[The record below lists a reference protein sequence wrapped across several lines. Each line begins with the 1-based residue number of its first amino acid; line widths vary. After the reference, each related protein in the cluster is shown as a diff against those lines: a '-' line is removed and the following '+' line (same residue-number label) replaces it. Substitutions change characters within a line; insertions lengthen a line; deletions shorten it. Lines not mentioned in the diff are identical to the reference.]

1 MIFEYEAVPI
11 GRKAW
16 GTSTLGRRKYRGVVE
31 APTGELAILKLMQ
44 RKLYP
49 LSLKSMSQ
57 REVSVATRLK
67 NFKQIKATIVGDATP
82 VSSPA
87 PRSRIPWSIIRFYL
101 AWGIGILAI
110 LWAIAHA

>member
-11 GRKAW
+11 GRRGW
-16 GTSTLGRRKYRGVVE
+16 GEPAMLKGKKRRGMIE

-57 REVSVATRLK
+57 RDVSVATRLK
-67 NFKQIKATIVGDATP
+67 NFKSMKAALTGADAP
-82 VSSPA
+82 NSPA
-87 PRSRIPWSIIRFYL
+87 PRSRISWATIRFYL
-101 AWGIGILAI
+101 AWGVGIIAL
-110 LWAIAHA
+110 LWAISRS